1 MAGNAQM
8 DRVFDLFCFLV
19 VEIFGLWLFQLW
31 LDKREVKK
39 QKVKSL
45 EEGLTKIQACI
56 HELEYNATPGIGG
69 SRSPFKLTAQE
80 QLLHSIDTSLLG
92 EELTNSLKQLITD
105 AGVANGEYSMKGPG
119 GAKGMSKLLK
129 ELLQK
134 RSEELKTSSDMRPIH
149 RFSLQ
154 YLFSRKTK
162 SEK

>member
-1 MAGNAQM
+1 M
-8 DRVFDLFCFLV
+8 DYIIEFFLV
-19 VEIFGLWLFQLW
+19 VVATLVGNRLWQVW
-31 LDKREVKK
+31 IDKQEVKK
-39 QKVKSL
+39 QRIKSL

-80 QLLHSIDTSLLG
+80 QLLHSTAVSLLS
-92 EELTNSLKQLITD
+92 EELTNSLKQLISE

-134 RSEELKTSSDMRPIH
+134 RSEELKTSSDMRSIH

-154 YLFSRKTK
+154 HPFFRKTK